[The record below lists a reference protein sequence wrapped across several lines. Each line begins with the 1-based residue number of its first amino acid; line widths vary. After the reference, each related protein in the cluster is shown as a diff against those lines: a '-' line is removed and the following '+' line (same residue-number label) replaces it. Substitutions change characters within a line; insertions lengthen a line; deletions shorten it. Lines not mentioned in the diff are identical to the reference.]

1 MTPSPADI
9 DVAVLGSL
17 NMDLVVRVPRAPEAG
32 ETLQAHALMTNPGG
46 KGANQ
51 AVACARMGARVAMIG
66 CIGADDFGTQLR
78 GVLQAD
84 SIDTGHVRVAGD
96 TSGVAVIFVDD
107 AGENRIAIVPGAN
120 ALLSAS
126 DADTA
131 SRVLSSARITVLQFE
146 VPMDAVERAAQIARA
161 SGRRVLLN
169 PAPVRAVPDSLWP
182 MIDLLVLNE
191 TEASALAGVPVD
203 GVEAAK
209 RAADTLA
216 LRGPT
221 TVILTLGAA
230 GVVVSEVAGTRHVA
244 AIPVETVD
252 TTAAGDTFIGA
263 VCASLVRGDDVDTA
277 VNLAV
282 RAAAV
287 CVTRLG
293 AQASIPYRRELR
305 TA

>member
-126 DADTA
+126 DADAA
-131 SRVLSSARITVLQFE
+131 SRVLGSARITVLQFE

-169 PAPVRAVPDSLWP
+169 PAPIRAVPDSLWP

-209 RAADTLA
+209 RAADALA

-230 GVVVSEVAGTRHVA
+230 GVVVSEYEKHEQYAKRRN
-244 AIPVETVD
+244 
-252 TTAAGDTFIGA
+252 F
-263 VCASLVRGDDVDTA
+263 ASRILSV
-277 VNLAV
+277 
-282 RAAAV
+282 
-287 CVTRLG
+287 LG
-293 AQASIPYRRELR
+293 
-305 TA
+305 